1 MLAQGL
7 EPVAGLLLV
16 ATWTLGKSETQGAK
30 IPDYKGARA
39 FSGQPPRP
47 RAMAPLN
54 TEYGVRTELIQD
66 ALAFMDEYE
75 DVFKALAK

>member
-1 MLAQGL
+1 
-7 EPVAGLLLV
+7 
-16 ATWTLGKSETQGAK
+16 
-30 IPDYKGARA
+30 
-39 FSGQPPRP
+39 
-47 RAMAPLN
+47 MAPLN